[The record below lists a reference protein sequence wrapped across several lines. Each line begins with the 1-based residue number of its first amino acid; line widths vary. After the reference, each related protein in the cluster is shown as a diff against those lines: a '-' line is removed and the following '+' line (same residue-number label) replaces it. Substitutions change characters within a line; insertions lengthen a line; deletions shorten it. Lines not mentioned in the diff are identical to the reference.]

1 MSHAAPTDPSQPS
14 SRLLSLCS
22 PSRKVSRKSCGP
34 HERYR
39 APIVRYTFQIGD
51 VFPANDAVA
60 RFVTVLGMIV
70 NDWHRSMKFMN
81 DSLEAPAD
89 GEGVRMM
96 LFRQQAAY
104 LHEAAKFVA
113 DARHHN
119 VDVESFVA
127 SLDSTALRQL
137 DAAMATASE
146 LDRWLEDHRNV
157 TFHYPKV
164 VQAAHEHSDEELGTA
179 LAAAAGEEGTITAE
193 GPAGA
198 IRFEFADIVA
208 LELLGGLTVVS
219 SLVKKVGEAR
229 LALGEFAYA
238 SFRAYLGT
246 IDRALYRIE
255 Q

>member
-1 MSHAAPTDPSQPS
+1 M
-14 SRLLSLCS
+14 
-22 PSRKVSRKSCGP
+22 
-34 HERYR
+34 
-39 APIVRYTFQIGD
+39 
-51 VFPANDAVA
+51 FPANDAVA

-81 DSLEAPAD
+81 DSLKVPAD

-104 LHEAAKFVA
+104 LHEAAKFIA

-119 VDVESFVA
+119 MDVESFVA
-127 SLDSTALRQL
+127 SLDSMALDQL

-146 LDRWLEDHRNV
+146 LDHWLENHRNI

-164 VQAAHEHSDEELGTA
+164 VQAAHEHNDEELGTA
-179 LAAAAGEEGTITAE
+179 LAAAAGEEGTITTE

-198 IRFEFADIVA
+198 IRFEFADVGA
-208 LELLGGLTVVS
+208 LELLGGLAVLS

-238 SFRAYLGT
+238 SFRSYLGT

>member
-1 MSHAAPTDPSQPS
+1 M
-14 SRLLSLCS
+14 
-22 PSRKVSRKSCGP
+22 
-34 HERYR
+34 
-39 APIVRYTFQIGD
+39 VRYTFRIGQ
-51 VFPANDAVA
+51 VFPAEHVVA
-60 RFVTVLGMIV
+60 RFVTVLGMVV
-70 NDWHRSMKFMN
+70 NDWHRSMNSMN

-96 LFRQQAAY
+96 LFRQQVAY

-127 SLDSTALRQL
+127 SLDFEARGEL

-146 LDRWLEDHRNV
+146 LDTWLESHRNV

-164 VQAAHEHSDEELGTA
+164 LQAAHEHDDEELGTA
-179 LAAAAGEEGTITAE
+179 LAAAAGREGTITAE

-198 IRFEFADIVA
+198 VRFEFADVVA
-208 LELLGGLTVVS
+208 LELLGGLDVVAP
-219 SLVKKVGEAR
+219 LVKKVGEAR
-229 LALGEFAYA
+229 MALGEFAYA
-238 SFRAYLGT
+238 CFKAYLGT
-246 IDRALYRIE
+246 VDPALYRVE

>member
-1 MSHAAPTDPSQPS
+1 MVRT
-14 SRLLSLCS
+14 
-22 PSRKVSRKSCGP
+22 
-34 HERYR
+34 RYR
-39 APIVRYTFQIGD
+39 AHIVRYTFRIGD
-51 VFPANDAVA
+51 VFPAYDVVA
-60 RFVTVLGMIV
+60 RFVTGLGMIV

-104 LHEAAKFVA
+104 LHEAVKFVA
-113 DARHHN
+113 DGRHHN
-119 VDVESFVA
+119 SDVESFVA
-127 SLDSTALRQL
+127 SLDSAAHGQL
-137 DAAMATASE
+137 DTAMATASE
-146 LDRWLEDHRNV
+146 LARWMEDHRNV

-164 VQAAHEHSDEELGTA
+164 VQTAHEHDDEELGTA
-179 LAAAAGEEGTITAE
+179 LVAAAVEEGTITAE

-208 LELLGGLTVVS
+208 LEILGGLAVIS
-219 SLVKKVGEAR
+219 PLVKMVAEAR

-238 SFRAYLGT
+238 CFRAYLAT

>member
-1 MSHAAPTDPSQPS
+1 MRRSVQGLANVPQSART
-14 SRLLSLCS
+14 
-22 PSRKVSRKSCGP
+22 
-34 HERYR
+34 RYR
-39 APIVRYTFQIGD
+39 ARIVRYTFQIGD

-60 RFVTVLGMIV
+60 RFVTGLGMIV

-96 LFRQQAAY
+96 LFRQQVAY

-119 VDVESFVA
+119 ADVESFVA
-127 SLDSTALRQL
+127 SLDAAARSQL
-137 DAAMATASE
+137 DTAMATAAE
-146 LDRWLEDHRNV
+146 LDPWLEGHRNV

-164 VQAAHEHSDEELGTA
+164 VQAAHEHDDEELGTA
-179 LAAAAGEEGTITAE
+179 LAAAASEEGTITAE

-198 IRFEFADIVA
+198 VRFEFADVVA
-208 LELLGGLTVVS
+208 LGLLGGLAVDAP
-219 SLVKKVGEAR
+219 LVEKVAEAR

-238 SFRAYLGT
+238 CFRAYLGT
-246 IDRALYRIE
+246 VDPALYKIE